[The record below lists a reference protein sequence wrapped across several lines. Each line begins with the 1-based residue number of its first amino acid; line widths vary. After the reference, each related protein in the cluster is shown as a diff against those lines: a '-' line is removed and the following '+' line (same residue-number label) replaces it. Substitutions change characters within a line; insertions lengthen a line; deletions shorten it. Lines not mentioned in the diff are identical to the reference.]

1 MSKENEIDWKET
13 LLKVHTDYVKNQ
25 SENNK
30 VTSSKNLKRN
40 KKGPAAK
47 GKIKERK

>member
-1 MSKENEIDWKET
+1 MIDVDWKET
-13 LLKVHTDYVKNQ
+13 LLKVHTDYVKNK

-40 KKGPAAK
+40 KKGPATK
-47 GKIKERK
+47 SKIKERK

>member
-1 MSKENEIDWKET
+1 MGSNIDWKKT

-47 GKIKERK
+47 GKIKEKK